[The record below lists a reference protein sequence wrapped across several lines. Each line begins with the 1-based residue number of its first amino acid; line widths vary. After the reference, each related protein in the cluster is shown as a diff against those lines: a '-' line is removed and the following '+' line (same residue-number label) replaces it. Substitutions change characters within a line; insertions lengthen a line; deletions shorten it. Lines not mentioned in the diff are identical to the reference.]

1 MSAQLD
7 SIHGIH
13 DLIIL
18 FYEMSMASVT
28 TYASYQA
35 GPVALPFLSYGD
47 QKGDTESTE
56 EITD

>member
-1 MSAQLD
+1 
-7 SIHGIH
+7 
-13 DLIIL
+13 
-18 FYEMSMASVT
+18 MASVT